1 MGSARCALADFGA
14 PALTGHERKG
24 LTMRPYH
31 VAIVGSGP
39 SGFFAAA
46 SLLKAADASV
56 DIDVVVD
63 MLEMLP
69 TPWGLVRSGVAP
81 DHPKIKS
88 ISKQFEKIA
97 EDPRF
102 RFFGNVVLGEHV
114 QVDELAERYDAVIYA
129 IGAQSDRSLRIPGED
144 LPGSMAAVEFVGW
157 YNAHPHFGDATP
169 DLSGRRAVVIGNG
182 NVALDVARILV
193 TDPEE
198 LARTDIADHAL
209 ESLRPCGVEEVV
221 IIGRRGPLQTAFTTL
236 ELRELADL
244 EGVDVIVDPAQL
256 QDITDE
262 DTAAAGKTT
271 KQNIKVLRDY
281 AERAPRPGHRRIV
294 FRFLTSPVEI
304 KGDGKVEGIVLG
316 RNELVTDQNGQVAA
330 KDSGDRE
337 ELPVQLVVRSV
348 GYRGMPTP
356 GLPFD
361 KETATIP
368 NTNGRVEGSR
378 NEYVVGWIKRGPTG
392 VIGTN
397 KKDSQDTVDALLA
410 DLAGAKQGLA
420 ALPDDHAD
428 ELARW
433 LASRQPRLVTSAHW
447 EIIDRH
453 ERAAG
458 EPHGRPRVKL
468 PSLTEL
474 LRISHG

>member
-1 MGSARCALADFGA
+1 
-14 PALTGHERKG
+14 
-24 LTMRPYH
+24 MRPYH

-46 SLLKAADASV
+46 SLLKAADASE
-56 DIDVVVD
+56 DIDARVD

-88 ISKQFEKIA
+88 ISKQFEKTA

-102 RFFGNVVLGEHV
+102 RFFGNVVIGEHISTA
-114 QVDELAERYDAVIYA
+114 ELAEHYDAVIYA
-129 IGAQSDRSLRIPGED
+129 IGAQSDRSLNIPGEE
-144 LPGSMAAVEFVGW
+144 LPGSVAAVDFVGW
-157 YNAHPHFGDATP
+157 YNAHPHFEQTSP
-169 DLSGRRAVVIGNG
+169 DLSGARAVVVGNG
-182 NVALDVARILV
+182 NVALDVARILI
-193 TDPEE
+193 TDPDE

-209 ESLRPCGVEEVV
+209 ESLRPRGVEEVV

-244 EGVDVIVDPAQL
+244 ENVDVVVDPA
-256 QDITDE
+256 DFEGISD
-262 DTAAAGKTT
+262 DDAAAVGKVC

-281 AERAPRPGHRRIV
+281 ATREPRPGHRRMV
-294 FRFLTSPVEI
+294 FRFLTSPIEI
-304 KGDGKVEGIVLG
+304 KGDGKVEQIVLG
-316 RNELVTDQNGQVAA
+316 RNELVTDESGRVAA
-330 KDSGDRE
+330 KDTGERE

-348 GYRGMPTP
+348 GYRGLPTP

-361 KETATIP
+361 DKSATIP
-368 NTNGRVEGSR
+368 NTAGRVEGSR

-397 KKDSQDTVDALLA
+397 KKDSQETVDTLIEDLTAATELA
-410 DLAGAKQGLA
+410 DF
-420 ALPDDHAD
+420 PEDHAD
-428 ELARW
+428 KLAEW
-433 LASRQPRLVTSAHW
+433 LASRQPKLVTSAHW
-447 EIIDRH
+447 KLIDEH
-453 ERAAG
+453 ERSAG

-468 PSLTEL
+468 PSLAKL
-474 LRISHG
+474 LHISHG

>member
-1 MGSARCALADFGA
+1 
-14 PALTGHERKG
+14 
-24 LTMRPYH
+24 MRPYH

-46 SLLKAADASV
+46 SLLKAADSAE
-56 DIDVVVD
+56 DIEVAVD

-88 ISKQFEKIA
+88 ISKQFEKTA

-102 RFFGNVVLGEHV
+102 RFFGNVVVGEHV
-114 QVDELAERYDAVIYA
+114 QAAELAERYDAVIYA
-129 IGAQSDRSLRIPGED
+129 VGAQSDRALNIPGED
-144 LPGSMAAVEFVGW
+144 LPGSIAAVDFVGW
-157 YNAHPHFGDATP
+157 YNAHPHFQDRSP
-169 DLSGRRAVVIGNG
+169 DLSCGRAVVVGNG

-193 TDPEE
+193 TDPDV
-198 LARTDIADHAL
+198 LALTDIADHAL
-209 ESLRPCGVEEVV
+209 ESLRPCGVEEVI

-236 ELRELADL
+236 ELRELGDL
-244 EGVDVIVDPAQL
+244 EGVDVVVDPAQL
-256 QDITDE
+256 EGITD
-262 DTAAAGKTT
+262 DDAAAVGKTA
-271 KQNIKVLRDY
+271 KQNLKVLRDY
-281 AERAPRPGHRRIV
+281 AARPLRPGHRRIV
-294 FRFLTSPVEI
+294 LRFLTSPIEI
-304 KGDGKVEGIVLG
+304 KGDGKVERIVLG
-316 RNELVTDQNGQVAA
+316 RNELVTDESGRVVA
-330 KDSGDRE
+330 KDTGARE

-348 GYRGMPTP
+348 GYRGVPTP

-361 KETATIP
+361 ERSGTIP

-397 KKDSQDTVDALLA
+397 KKDSQDTVDTLLA
-410 DLAGAKQGLA
+410 DLAAARQTGLA
-420 ALPDDHAD
+420 DFGDDHAVK
-428 ELARW
+428 LAEW
-433 LASRQPRLVTSAHW
+433 LASRQPKLVTAEHW
-447 EIIDRH
+447 QAIDQY

-468 PSLTEL
+468 STLEEL
-474 LRISHG
+474 LRVAHG

>member
-1 MGSARCALADFGA
+1 
-14 PALTGHERKG
+14 
-24 LTMRPYH
+24 MRPYH

-39 SGFFAAA
+39 SGFFAAS
-46 SLLKAADASV
+46 SLLKAADAAEGF
-56 DIDVVVD
+56 DMAVD

-88 ISKQFEKIA
+88 ISKQFEKTA

-102 RFFGNVVLGEHV
+102 RFFGNVVVGEHV
-114 QVDELAERYDAVIYA
+114 LPRELAERYDAVVYA
-129 IGAQSDRSLRIPGED
+129 VGAQSDRALNIPGED
-144 LPGSMAAVEFVGW
+144 LPGSVAAVDFVGW
-157 YNAHPHFGDATP
+157 YNAHPNFEQATP
-169 DLSGRRAVVIGNG
+169 DLSGARAVVVGNG

-193 TDPEE
+193 TDPDV
-198 LARTDIADHAL
+198 LAATDIADHAL

-221 IIGRRGPLQTAFTTL
+221 ILGRRGPLQTAFTTL
-236 ELRELADL
+236 ELRELGEL

-256 QDITDE
+256 EGVTDE
-262 DTAAAGKTT
+262 DEAAADKTT
-271 KQNIKVLRDY
+271 KLNVKVLRDY
-281 AERAPRPGHRRIV
+281 AGRAPRPGHRRIV
-294 FRFLTSPVEI
+294 FRFMTSPIEI
-304 KGDGKVEGIVLG
+304 KGDGKVESIVLG
-316 RNELVTDQNGQVAA
+316 RNELVTDQNGRVSA
-330 KDSGDRE
+330 KDTGERE

-348 GYRGMPTP
+348 GYRGVPTP

-361 KETATIP
+361 DKSATIP
-368 NTNGRVEGSR
+368 NIAGRVEGSR

-397 KKDSQDTVDALLA
+397 KKDSQETVDTLLA
-410 DLAGAKQGLA
+410 DLDRAKSGDLA
-420 ALPDDHAD
+420 DFPDDHAD
-428 ELARW
+428 KLADW
-433 LASRQPRLVTSAHW
+433 LASRQPKLVTSAHW

-468 PSLTEL
+468 PNLTEL
-474 LRISHG
+474 LRIGHG

>member
-1 MGSARCALADFGA
+1 
-14 PALTGHERKG
+14 
-24 LTMRPYH
+24 MRPYH

-46 SLLKAADASV
+46 SLLKAADKSKDAGGS
-56 DIDVVVD
+56 DARVD

-88 ISKQFEKIA
+88 ISKQFEKTA

-102 RFFGNVVLGEHV
+102 RFFGNVVIGEHISTT
-114 QVDELAERYDAVIYA
+114 ELAEHYDAVIYA
-129 IGAQSDRSLRIPGED
+129 IGAQSDRSLNIPGEE
-144 LPGSMAAVEFVGW
+144 LPGSVAAVDFVGW
-157 YNAHPHFGDATP
+157 YNAHPNFEQISP
-169 DLSGRRAVVIGNG
+169 DLSGARAVVIGNG
-182 NVALDVARILV
+182 NVALDVARILI
-193 TDPEE
+193 TDPDE

-209 ESLRPCGVEEVV
+209 ESLRPRGVEEVV

-244 EGVDVIVDPAQL
+244 ENVDVVVDPA
-256 QDITDE
+256 DFEGISD
-262 DTAAAGKTT
+262 DDAAAVGKVC

-281 AERAPRPGHRRIV
+281 ATREPRPGHRRMV
-294 FRFLTSPVEI
+294 FRFLTSPIEI
-304 KGDGKVEGIVLG
+304 KGDGKVEQIVLG
-316 RNELVTDQNGQVAA
+316 RNELVTDESGRVAA
-330 KDSGDRE
+330 KDTGERE

-348 GYRGMPTP
+348 GYRGLPTP

-361 KETATIP
+361 DKSATIP
-368 NTNGRVEGSR
+368 NTAGRVEGSR

-397 KKDSQDTVDALLA
+397 KKDSQETVDTLIEDLTAATELA
-410 DLAGAKQGLA
+410 DF
-420 ALPDDHAD
+420 PEDHAD
-428 ELARW
+428 KLAEW
-433 LASRQPRLVTSAHW
+433 LASHQPKLVTSAHW
-447 EIIDRH
+447 KLIDEH
-453 ERAAG
+453 ERSAG

-468 PSLTEL
+468 PSLAKL
-474 LRISHG
+474 LHISHG